1 MKNLVV
7 LFSIT
12 LISMTSI
19 GQDSIQKE
27 CNRMLYFVKQ
37 ELQLENY
44 ANATMYYLK
53 GEKICGDYD
62 SKRYGNVAQVIMNTI
77 AIASTT

>member
-1 MKNLVV
+1 MKKLVL
-7 LFSIT
+7 LFSIV
-12 LISMTSI
+12 LVSVVSF

-62 SKRYGNVAQVIMNTI
+62 GKRYVCRSACLPE
-77 AIASTT
+77 